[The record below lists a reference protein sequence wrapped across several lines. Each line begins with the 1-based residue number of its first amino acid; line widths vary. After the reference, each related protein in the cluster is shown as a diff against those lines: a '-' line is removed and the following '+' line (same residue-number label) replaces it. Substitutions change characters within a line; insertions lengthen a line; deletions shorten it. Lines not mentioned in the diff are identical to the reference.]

1 LNVFYPLQFYFVV
14 RFLYSLP
21 DGGHQENIAGRIRRV
36 SRNFVADARELLPA
50 DAFS

>member
-1 LNVFYPLQFYFVV
+1 MFSTRYNFIFVV

-21 DGGHQENIAGRIRRV
+21 DDGQQEKFACRVRRV

>member
-1 LNVFYPLQFYFVV
+1 MSSTRYNFIFVV

-21 DGGHQENIAGRIRRV
+21 DGGHQENIAGRVRRV
-36 SRNFVADARELLPA
+36 SWNFVADAWELLPA